1 VHMILSPM
9 EFAAVGV
16 LAFVTPPEFAASRSI
31 WGYPSLGSAF
41 WPLATPGLPACLGML
56 EAESVPTPVPL
67 WSYLLSNFEIWS
79 NRFSNRFTISA
90 SEGPSRP
97 VIRA

>member
-1 VHMILSPM
+1 MILSPM
-9 EFAAVGV
+9 ELAAVGV
-16 LAFVTPPEFAASRSI
+16 MALVRPPEFAASRSI

-41 WPLATPGLPACLGML
+41 WPLATPGFPACLGLL
-56 EAESVPTPVPL
+56 EVETVLTPVPL
-67 WSYLLSNFEIWS
+67 RLYLLSNFEIWS